1 MEDLETNLIQTRKA
15 CRIEQMVAKWLHRS
29 RDGASSGRVPV
40 TDITSD
46 GSGQPPS
53 RVKLTVTVY
62 KDLVLHHYGFEICP
76 DLPLTIASVTAGST
90 ADGKLLPGDQVL
102 RINSTM
108 VEDMSIERVADIIRE
123 AGDELLLTVLRCTS
137 GGPKSSFLTEEKR
150 ARLKTNPVKVRFA
163 EEVLVNGHAQGN
175 SLLCMPN
182 VLKVY
187 LENGQ
192 TKAFRFET
200 STTVKDIVLTLKEK
214 LSIQSIAHFALT
226 LEEQYNAAKIH
237 LLHEEELIEQV
248 VQKRESHDCRCLFR
262 ICFVPKDPLDLLQ
275 EDPVAFEYLYLQSC
289 SDVLQERFAV
299 EMKCSVAL
307 RLAAL
312 QIQERVY
319 TCAQPQKVSLKYIER
334 DWGIEN
340 FISPTLLRNMRGKD
354 IKKAIS
360 YHMKRNQVLL
370 DPRQKHMLAAVQVRL
385 NYLQILGDLKMYNG
399 KIFNATLMLQDRES
413 YVALLVGAKY
423 GVSQIINSKLNIITS
438 LAEFTNISRVELT
451 EESEK
456 VSTVKIYLQ
465 DLKLL
470 TLLLESNSAKDL
482 VCLIVGYYRL
492 FVDANGSIFTWGE
505 KRQQLHRVSAE
516 EGYESRTCSDSEDSW
531 ELDSSSERCLGTPAA
546 YSSTHLEHEK
556 EKLGELHS
564 LEKDSTE
571 PQAGGNYPRDGGDN
585 ATDSTSDASD
595 SANTES
601 RGFKTSGSSDSMD
614 ALEEDELE
622 ACSSSRPEFFHF
634 YTPTVHEMNSLDKS
648 FFPICATGGSGREEA
663 RDYFCFL
670 QVPEAE
676 KHGCKHSPSEQ
687 RGVDINVSVLGTKLS
702 ERNSMGYYSLCCSI
716 SPAGSVEGSNISHG
730 HERSPWKDE
739 SAQEEVPCGAEQV
752 AEASDLILEPPLG
765 FGDTSSE
772 EEFYD
777 AADRLSPPCSLAGCQ
792 TTSQESTEDNCILK
806 KPRCYS
812 LGENLISRQTAKEK
826 YGEEKQLIY
835 SKSLRKRRSF
845 LKTNYTSQV
854 TFPLALPGSLQSCCS
869 WPPTP
874 LLPAQP
880 SDPPSSEKDAEGGT
894 PAPQAQGDTAG
905 TNSSSGVME
914 MEPDT
919 METKSVTDLVVSSI
933 SAVRLQGD
941 HGEESA
947 DVAVHVD
954 KLCPARAVH
963 LTSLFPE
970 EAVHLPREQS
980 SAVQESPTV
989 KWPSDESCVTTRDQ
1003 LAQAAPEGECDV
1015 MEPKHQAGSVP
1026 LFQGQEMTCPAN
1038 ECTLPPSSCG
1048 AFPHGV
1054 AKDQDLL
1061 PAAQRQAACE
1071 GPVLAPCG
1079 EEGKANLDS
1088 CADNRS
1094 DSALS
1099 QAKNGQAISTEA
1111 LKKVHNKNHVGFP
1124 GATQLLANG
1133 SSSSGIIAH
1142 LSWLSF
1148 QVRSDLMSPNP
1159 SQKRGH
1165 DPLELLDSR
1174 RTTLCMGDDTV
1185 RKEMQTS
1192 SAMLPL
1198 EKELESKHGV
1208 AEGEPRKDAEDV
1220 ALEHPLPVQTPF
1232 LKEQSTAM
1240 GKDFLQTR
1248 ELSISSD
1255 AVPLGSVG
1263 KREGDYGDSHHSFL
1277 CFNHKKNEQAAAGPS
1292 MTTSLGF
1299 SVMKKTSA
1307 QFGMDKCSCQL
1318 SYVSCFHRPD
1328 EDRKQE
1334 TTIPVCSMFL
1344 QPVTTPPSTSCSL
1357 PGTPVGNYPVTIA
1370 WDRALG
1376 NEVQALSHLKD
1387 QAWTSPADFPCFL
1400 AYTTELQEVVGN
1412 LSGNQAT
1419 HLQERCA
1426 EQGAESKDA
1435 LGSASQDLLSSCEE
1449 LLKTERPLEE
1459 LQEVLR
1465 VTFDHLVQLAV
1476 ACFQVTHCQLCR
1488 QRQQELRAAL
1498 VDVVGTYHQLVQAV
1512 HQQLRRQGCPDL
1524 GTTLLTRQHTAL
1536 AAAMFCLLQQFRVP
1550 PLM

>member
-1 MEDLETNLIQTRKA
+1 ML
-15 CRIEQMVAKWLHRS
+15 
-29 RDGASSGRVPV
+29 GAE
-40 TDITSD
+40 
-46 GSGQPPS
+46 
-53 RVKLTVTVY
+53 
-62 KDLVLHHYGFEICP
+62 HCICGGTP
-76 DLPLTIASVTAGST
+76 AVI
-90 ADGKLLPGDQVL
+90 
-102 RINSTM
+102 
-108 VEDMSIERVADIIRE
+108 VAD
-123 AGDELLLTVLRCTS
+123 DVCPL
-137 GGPKSSFLTEEKR
+137 
-150 ARLKTNPVKVRFA
+150 
-163 EEVLVNGHAQGN
+163 
-175 SLLCMPN
+175 
-182 VLKVY
+182 
-187 LENGQ
+187 
-192 TKAFRFET
+192 
-200 STTVKDIVLTLKEK
+200 
-214 LSIQSIAHFALT
+214 
-226 LEEQYNAAKIH
+226 
-237 LLHEEELIEQV
+237 QV

-312 QIQERVY
+312 QIQERIY

-370 DPRQKHMLAAVQVRL
+370 DPRQKHMLAAVQMRL

-413 YVALLVGAKY
+413 YVALLVGAKH
-423 GVSQIINSKLNIITS
+423 GVSQIINSKLSIITS
-438 LAEFTNISRVELT
+438 LAEFTNISRVELA

-456 VSTVKIYLQ
+456 VSMVKIYLQ

-492 FVDANGSIFTWGE
+492 FVDANVSIFTWGE

-531 ELDSSSERCLGTPAA
+531 EMDSSSEHCLGTPAA
-546 YSSTHLEHEK
+546 YSSTHPACE
-556 EKLGELHS
+556 EKLGELQS

-571 PQAGGNYPRDGGDN
+571 PQAGGNYQRNGGDN

-648 FFPICATGGSGREEA
+648 FFPICAAGGSGRAEA
-663 RDYFCFL
+663 RDDFCFL

-687 RGVDINVSVLGTKLS
+687 KGGDTDVSVLGTKLS
-702 ERNSMGYYSLCCSI
+702 ERNSMDYYSLCCSI
-716 SPAGSVEGSNISHG
+716 SPAGSVEKSSISHS
-730 HERSPWKDE
+730 HDRSPWKDE
-739 SAQEEVPCGAEQV
+739 SAQEEAQWGAEKM
-752 AEASDLILEPPLG
+752 AEVSDLILEPPLG

-777 AADRLSPPCSLAGCQ
+777 AADRLSPPCSLAAGCQ

-812 LGENLISRQTAKEK
+812 LGENSTSRQTSREK

-874 LLPAQP
+874 PLPAQP
-880 SDPPSSEKDAEGGT
+880 SDRPSSEKDAEMGT
-894 PAPQAQGDTAG
+894 PVPQAQRDSAD

-947 DVAVHVD
+947 DVTVDVDEHAVH
-954 KLCPARAVH
+954 P
-963 LTSLFPE
+963 TSLFQE
-970 EAVHLPREQS
+970 EAVHLPQEQS
-980 SAVQESPTV
+980 SAIQESPTV

-1003 LAQAAPEGECDV
+1003 LGQAAPEGECDV
-1015 MEPKHQAGSVP
+1015 MEPKHEAGNVP
-1026 LFQGQEMTCPAN
+1026 QEMACPAD
-1038 ECTLPPSSCG
+1038 ECTLPPSSCS

-1054 AKDQDLL
+1054 AKEQDLL
-1061 PAAQRQAACE
+1061 PTDWRQVACE
-1071 GPVLAPCG
+1071 EPVLAPCD
-1079 EEGKANLDS
+1079 EEGKANFDG
-1088 CADNRS
+1088 CAENRS

-1099 QAKNGQAISTEA
+1099 QAKSRQAISKEV

-1124 GATQLLANG
+1124 DATQLLANG
-1133 SSSSGIIAH
+1133 SSSSGVIAH

-1148 QVRSDLMSPNP
+1148 QVRSDLISPNP
-1159 SQKRGH
+1159 SQKQGH
-1165 DPLELLDSR
+1165 DPLELLDSQ
-1174 RTTLCMGDDTV
+1174 RTTVCVGDDTV

-1192 SAMLPL
+1192 SAALPL
-1198 EKELESKHGV
+1198 EKELESKHGMV
-1208 AEGEPRKDAEDV
+1208 EGEPRKDKEDV
-1220 ALEHPLPVQTPF
+1220 AHEHPWPVQTPF
-1232 LKEQSTAM
+1232 LREQSATA
-1240 GKDFLQTR
+1240 GKGSLQTR

-1255 AVPLGSVG
+1255 PIPLGSLG
-1263 KREGDYGDSHHSFL
+1263 KTEGDYGDSNHSFL
-1277 CFNHKKNEQAAAGPS
+1277 CFNHKNDEQAAAGPIL
-1292 MTTSLGF
+1292 TRSLGF

-1318 SYVSCFHRPD
+1318 SYVSCFHRPN
-1328 EDRKQE
+1328 EDGKQE
-1334 TTIPVCSMFL
+1334 TTIPTCSMFL
-1344 QPVTTPPSTSCSL
+1344 QPVTTPPSTSCGL
-1357 PGTPVGNYPVTIA
+1357 PGTPVGSHPITIA

-1376 NEVQALSHLKD
+1376 PEVQALSQLKE

-1412 LSGNQAT
+1412 LSGNQAA
-1419 HLQERCA
+1419 HLQDQCA

-1435 LGSASQDLLSSCEE
+1435 LGSASQNLLSSCKE

-1476 ACFQVTHCQLCR
+1476 ACFQVTHCQLCK

-1512 HQQLRRQGCPDL
+1512 HQQLCRQGCPDL

-1536 AAAMFCLLQQFRVP
+1536 TAAMFCLLQQFRAP
-1550 PLM
+1550 PL

>member
-29 RDGASSGRVPV
+29 RDAASSGRVSV
-40 TDITSD
+40 TDVTSD
-46 GSGQPPS
+46 GSGQAVS

-90 ADGKLLPGDQVL
+90 ADGKLLPGDQLL

-108 VEDMSIERVADIIRE
+108 VEDMSIERVADIIRD

-214 LSIQSIAHFALT
+214 LSIRSIAHFALT

-385 NYLQILGDLKMYNG
+385 NYLQILGDLKMYSG

-413 YVALLVGAKY
+413 YVALLVGAKH
-423 GVSQIINSKLNIITS
+423 GVSQIINSKLSIITS
-438 LAEFTNISRVELT
+438 LAEFSNISRVELT

-456 VSTVKIYLQ
+456 VSMVKIYLQ

-492 FVDANGSIFTWGE
+492 FVDANVSIFTWGE

-531 ELDSSSERCLGTPAA
+531 EMDSSSEHCLGTPAA
-546 YSSTHLEHEK
+546 YSSAHPACE
-556 EKLGELHS
+556 EKLGELQS

-571 PQAGGNYPRDGGDN
+571 PQPGGDYPRDGADN
-585 ATDSTSDASD
+585 ADSTSDASD

-648 FFPICATGGSGREEA
+648 FPICAAEGSGRSEA
-663 RDYFCFL
+663 RDFFCFL
-670 QVPEAE
+670 QVPEAD

-687 RGVDINVSVLGTKLS
+687 KGADSDVSVLRTKLS
-702 ERNSMGYYSLCCSI
+702 ERNSMDYYSLCCSI
-716 SPAGSVEGSNISHG
+716 SPAGSVERSSVGHSHD
-730 HERSPWKDE
+730 RSPWKDE
-739 SAQEEVPCGAEQV
+739 SAHEEVPWGAEQM
-752 AEASDLILEPPLG
+752 AEVSDLILEPPLG

-777 AADRLSPPCSLAGCQ
+777 AADRLSPPCSLAAGCQ
-792 TTSQESTEDNCILK
+792 TTSQESTEDNCILQ

-812 LGENLISRQTAKEK
+812 LGENSISRQMSREK
-826 YGEEKQLIY
+826 YGEEKQLVY

-854 TFPLALPGSLQSCCS
+854 SFPLAIPGSPQSCCS

-874 LLPAQP
+874 PLPAQP
-880 SDPPSSEKDAEGGT
+880 SDPPSSEKDAEMGT
-894 PAPQAQGDTAG
+894 PAPQAQGDIAG
-905 TNSSSGVME
+905 TKSSSGVME

-919 METKSVTDLVVSSI
+919 METKSLTDLVVSSI

-941 HGEESA
+941 HREESA
-947 DVAVHVD
+947 DVAVDVGQ
-954 KLCPARAVH
+954 LCPAHAVH
-963 LTSLFPE
+963 PTSLFQE
-970 EAVHLPREQS
+970 EAMHLPQEQS
-980 SAVQESPTV
+980 SAIQESPTV
-989 KWPSDESCVTTRDQ
+989 KWPSDESCVTTRDR
-1003 LAQAAPEGECDV
+1003 LAQAAPEGECDA
-1015 MEPKHQAGSVP
+1015 MEPTHEAGDVP
-1026 LFQGQEMTCPAN
+1026 LFQGQEMACPAD
-1038 ECTLPPSSCG
+1038 ECTLPPSSCS
-1048 AFPHGV
+1048 ASPHGV
-1054 AKDQDLL
+1054 AKEQDLL
-1061 PAAQRQAACE
+1061 ATAWRQMACE
-1071 GPVLAPCG
+1071 EPVLVPCG
-1079 EEGKANLDS
+1079 EGKANLDG
-1088 CADNRS
+1088 CAENRR

-1099 QAKNGQAISTEA
+1099 QAKSRQAISKEA
-1111 LKKVHNKNHVGFP
+1111 LKKVYNKNHVGFP
-1124 GATQLLANG
+1124 DVTQLLANG
-1133 SSSSGIIAH
+1133 GSSSGVIAQ
-1142 LSWLSF
+1142 LSWLTV
-1148 QVRSDLMSPNP
+1148 QVRSDLISPNP
-1159 SQKRGH
+1159 PQKRGH
-1165 DPLELLDSR
+1165 DPLELLGSQ
-1174 RTTLCMGDDTV
+1174 RTTVCVGDDAV
-1185 RKEMQTS
+1185 RKEMQAS
-1192 SAMLPL
+1192 SAALPL
-1198 EKELESKHGV
+1198 EKELESKNGMV
-1208 AEGEPRKDAEDV
+1208 EGEPRKDTEDV
-1220 ALEHPLPVQTPF
+1220 GHEHLCPAQTPF
-1232 LKEQSTAM
+1232 LGEQSATVR
-1240 GKDFLQTR
+1240 KDSLQTR
-1248 ELSISSD
+1248 ELPISPD
-1255 AVPLGSVG
+1255 PIPLGSLG
-1263 KREGDYGDSHHSFL
+1263 KTGDYGDSNHSFL
-1277 CFNHKKNEQAAAGPS
+1277 CFNHKKDEQAAAGPIL
-1292 MTTSLGF
+1292 TRSLGF
-1299 SVMKKTSA
+1299 SVMRKTSA

-1334 TTIPVCSMFL
+1334 TTVPMCSMFL
-1344 QPVTTPPSTSCSL
+1344 QPVTTPPSTSCGL
-1357 PGTPVGNYPVTIA
+1357 PGTPVGNYPITIA
-1370 WDRALG
+1370 WNRALG
-1376 NEVQALSHLKD
+1376 PEVQALSQLKD

-1400 AYTTELQEVVGN
+1400 AYTTELQEVVVN

-1419 HLQERCA
+1419 HLQDRCA

-1435 LGSASQDLLSSCEE
+1435 LGSASQDLLSSCKE

-1476 ACFQVTHCQLCR
+1476 ACFQVTHCQLCS

-1512 HQQLRRQGCPDL
+1512 HQQLCRQGCPDL
-1524 GTTLLTRQHTAL
+1524 GATLLMRQHTAL
-1536 AAAMFCLLQQFRVP
+1536 TAAMFCLLQQFKVP
-1550 PLM
+1550 PL